1 MPKLLDRASVSA
13 LVKLIIFIVVTTMAT
28 SVLVVT
34 IGNLSF
40 GDKVE
45 YKAVFSDVTG
55 VNKGD
60 DIRIAGVRVGTVQS
74 VELDESDEAVV
85 TFDVDATVEL
95 TESTG
100 AMIRYRNL
108 IGQRYIALEPGAAGD
123 EMLAA
128 DATIPLERTR
138 PALDLT
144 VLFRGFEPLFEALSP
159 DDVNQLSFEIIQV
172 LQGEGGTIENL
183 LARTASLTTTLANR
197 DELIGDVITNLNDVL
212 VTLGNKDDELSQTI
226 LTLQQFATGLK
237 TDRKA
242 ILGSLDAISELSVDT
257 ADLLQDARP
266 VLTSDIRELRRLTEI
281 IDRNKAAVDDSL
293 QILPIKLDKMGNTAQ
308 YGSFFNYYLCSFTGK
323 LIVPEVLAE
332 LLGKKGEYS
341 IPIDY
346 TNGASRC
353 SQ

>member
-1 MPKLLDRASVSA
+1 MPKLLDRKSASA
-13 LVKLIIFIVVTTMAT
+13 LVKLIIFIVVTSMAT
-28 SVLVVT
+28 GVLIVT

-45 YKAVFSDVTG
+45 YKAAFSDVTG

-60 DIRIAGVRVGTVQS
+60 DVRIAGVRVGTVQS
-74 VELDESDEAVV
+74 VELGKANQAVI
-85 TFDVDATVEL
+85 TFDVEEAVRL

-100 AMIRYRNL
+100 AVIRYRNL
-108 IGQRYIALEPGAAGD
+108 IGQRYIALEPGDAED
-123 EMLAA
+123 KPLAA
-128 DATIPLERTR
+128 QSTIPMERTR

-159 DDVNQLSFEIIQV
+159 DDVNQLSFELIQV
-172 LQGEGGTIENL
+172 LQGEGGTVENL
-183 LARTASLTTTLANR
+183 LARTSSLTKTLANR

-212 VTLGNKDDELSQTI
+212 VTLGNKDQELSDTI

-242 ILGSLDAISELSVDT
+242 ILGSLEAISALSVDT
-257 ADLLQDARP
+257 ADLLEDARP
-266 VLTSDIRELRRLTEI
+266 VLTADIRELRRLTEI
-281 IDRNKAAVDDSL
+281 LDRNKGPLDDSL
-293 QILPIKLDKMGNTAQ
+293 QILPLKLTKLGNTAT
-308 YGSFFNYYLCSFTGK
+308 YGSFFNYYMCSFTGK
-323 LIVPEVLAE
+323 LVVPNELAE
-332 LLGKKGEYS
+332 LLGQEEEFS

-353 SQ
+353 PQ